1 MKTPYYQYDLQ
12 LLRQTLDAATREANK
27 YGYTLHYAVKAN
39 ANPVILNEISSYGL
53 GADCVSGNE
62 ISAALSGGFNP
73 KGIVFAGV
81 GKTDEE
87 IELAIAR
94 GIYCIHC
101 ESVQELM
108 TIQKI
113 ASAMQTTANVAR
125 RVNPNVDA
133 HTHKHITTGTMANK
147 FGLTVEEAR
156 RIIKNSDRYSNLN
169 LFGLHFHIGSQITEM
184 NVFEELAQRVNELQH
199 DFYANGK
206 PAYLNLGGGLGIN
219 YQNPDSELIPP
230 FMNYFDVF
238 ARNLNRN
245 SWQSIHFE
253 LGRSLVGQC
262 GKLVTR
268 VLYTK
273 KMGSKNFA
281 IVDAGMN
288 ALIRP
293 ALYGAY
299 HRIVNTST
307 SSSKMER
314 YEVVGPL
321 CESTDILGTNVLMP
335 VTQRNDVLEVLS
347 CGAYAEAMSSR
358 INLRDIPDYCFT
370 NQLQEKTITKTGAPL
385 QG

>member
-113 ASAMQTTANVAR
+113 ASAMQTTANVAL

-156 RIIKNSDRYSNLN
+156 RIIKNFDRYSNLN

-199 DFYANGK
+199 NFYANGK

>member
-1 MKTPYYQYDLQ
+1 
-12 LLRQTLDAATREANK
+12 
-27 YGYTLHYAVKAN
+27 
-39 ANPVILNEISSYGL
+39 
-53 GADCVSGNE
+53 
-62 ISAALSGGFNP
+62 
-73 KGIVFAGV
+73 
-81 GKTDEE
+81 
-87 IELAIAR
+87 
-94 GIYCIHC
+94 
-101 ESVQELM
+101 M

-113 ASAMQTTANVAR
+113 ASAMQTTANVAL

-156 RIIKNSDRYSNLN
+156 RIIKNFDRYSNLN

-199 DFYANGK
+199 DFYANGE

>member
-113 ASAMQTTANVAR
+113 ASAMQTTANVAL

-156 RIIKNSDRYSNLN
+156 RIIKNFDRYSNLN

-184 NVFEELAQRVNELQH
+184 NVFEDLAQRVNELQH
-199 DFYANGK
+199 DFYANGE

>member
-113 ASAMQTTANVAR
+113 ASAMQTTANVAL

-156 RIIKNSDRYSNLN
+156 RIIKNFDRYSNLN

-199 DFYANGK
+199 DFYANGE

-219 YQNPDSELIPP
+219 YLNPDSELIPP

>member
-113 ASAMQTTANVAR
+113 ASAMQTTANVAL

-156 RIIKNSDRYSNLN
+156 RIIKNFDRYSNLN

-199 DFYANGK
+199 NFYANGE

>member
-1 MKTPYYQYDLQ
+1 
-12 LLRQTLDAATREANK
+12 
-27 YGYTLHYAVKAN
+27 
-39 ANPVILNEISSYGL
+39 
-53 GADCVSGNE
+53 
-62 ISAALSGGFNP
+62 
-73 KGIVFAGV
+73 
-81 GKTDEE
+81 
-87 IELAIAR
+87 
-94 GIYCIHC
+94 
-101 ESVQELM
+101 
-108 TIQKI
+108 
-113 ASAMQTTANVAR
+113 MQTTANVAL

-156 RIIKNSDRYSNLN
+156 RIIKNFDRYSNLN

-184 NVFEELAQRVNELQH
+184 NVFEDLAQRVNELQH

-219 YQNPDSELIPP
+219 YLNHDSELIPP

-245 SWQSIHFE
+245 SCQSIHFE

>member
-113 ASAMQTTANVAR
+113 ASAMQTTANVAL

-156 RIIKNSDRYSNLN
+156 RIIKNFDRYSNLN

>member
-113 ASAMQTTANVAR
+113 ASAMQTTANVAL

-219 YQNPDSELIPP
+219 YLNPDSELIPP

>member
-113 ASAMQTTANVAR
+113 ASAMQTTANVAL

-156 RIIKNSDRYSNLN
+156 RIIKNFDRYSNLN

-199 DFYANGK
+199 DFYANGE

-385 QG
+385 QC

>member
-113 ASAMQTTANVAR
+113 ASAMQTTANVAL

-199 DFYANGK
+199 DFYANGE

>member
-113 ASAMQTTANVAR
+113 ASAMQTTANVAL

-156 RIIKNSDRYSNLN
+156 RIIKNFDRYSNLN

-219 YQNPDSELIPP
+219 YLNPDSELIPP

>member
-113 ASAMQTTANVAR
+113 ASAMQTTANVAL

>member
-12 LLRQTLDAATREANK
+12 LLRQTLEVATREANK

-39 ANPVILNEISSYGL
+39 ANPVILNEISSFGL

-62 ISAALSGGFNP
+62 VVAALLGGFDP

-101 ESVQELM
+101 ESVQELI

-113 ASAMQTTANVAR
+113 ASAMGKTVNVAL
-125 RVNPNVDA
+125 RVNPNIDA
-133 HTHKHITTGTMANK
+133 HTHKHITTGTMDNK
-147 FGLTVEEAR
+147 FGLPVAEAKR
-156 RIIKNSDRYSNLN
+156 TIKSFYRYSHLK
-169 LFGLHFHIGSQITEM
+169 LIGLHFHIGSQITEM
-184 NVFEELAQRVNELQH
+184 KVFEDLAQRVNELQR
-199 DFYANGK
+199 DFYANDE

-219 YQNPDSELIPP
+219 YQNPDAELIPP

-245 SWQSIHFE
+245 PRQSIHFE

-262 GKLVTR
+262 GKLVTG

-273 KMGSKNFA
+273 RMGSKNFA

-299 HRIVNTST
+299 HKIVNTSAST
-307 SSSKMER
+307 AKMER

-321 CESTDILGTNVLMP
+321 CESTDMLGTNVLMP

-370 NQLQEKTITKTGAPL
+370 NQQQEKTSAKTEAPL

>member
-73 KGIVFAGV
+73 KCIVFAGV

-113 ASAMQTTANVAR
+113 ASAMQTTANVAL

-199 DFYANGK
+199 DFYANGE

>member
-113 ASAMQTTANVAR
+113 ASAMQTTANVAL

-156 RIIKNSDRYSNLN
+156 RIIKNFDRYSNLN

-199 DFYANGK
+199 DFYANGE

>member
-62 ISAALSGGFNP
+62 IFAALSGGFNP

-113 ASAMQTTANVAR
+113 ASAMQTTANVAL

-156 RIIKNSDRYSNLN
+156 RIIKNFDRYSNLN

>member
-113 ASAMQTTANVAR
+113 ASAMQTTANVAL

-314 YEVVGPL
+314 YEVVGPS

>member
-113 ASAMQTTANVAR
+113 ASAMQTTANVAL

-199 DFYANGK
+199 NFYANGK